1 MNYQNQ
7 SNRNQPEE
15 KLSKEEL
22 DKKAMEILFGKNIK
36 SYNGNIWGWKFSMI
50 SLIGLILIFS
60 FAIIGVLTGNISFDE
75 QIKNAKEAK
84 KEKNEINNTDS
95 TKIKQP
101 SIRY

>member
-7 SNRNQPEE
+7 YNRNQPEK

-50 SLIGLILIFS
+50 SLVGLLLIFG
-60 FAIIGVLTGNISFDE
+60 FALVGVLTGNISFDE
-75 QIKNAKEAK
+75 QIRNAKEAK
-84 KEKNEINNTDS
+84 KENNISNNIDS
-95 TKIKQP
+95 TKLK
-101 SIRY
+101 